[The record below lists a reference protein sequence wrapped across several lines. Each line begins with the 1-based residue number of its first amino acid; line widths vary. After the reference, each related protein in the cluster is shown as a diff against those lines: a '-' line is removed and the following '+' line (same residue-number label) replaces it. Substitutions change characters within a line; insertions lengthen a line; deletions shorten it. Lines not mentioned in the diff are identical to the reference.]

1 MKFERLPLWLQK
13 LACFGAVIVF
23 ILKYRYSKKFRGE
36 VLKALG
42 QVRSFV
48 PALFKKEAV
57 K

>member
-1 MKFERLPLWLQK
+1 MIFKHLPLWLQK

-23 ILKYRYSKKFRGE
+23 ILRYRYSKKFRDD

-42 QVRSFV
+42 QLRAFI